1 MKFLSSAHLREYIT
15 VTLVA
20 VLVWLY
26 AEGENIK
33 TYEMDIPIQF
43 VAATGQDLLIKPTR
57 LEDNPRVTFQCSS
70 AQYVQ
75 LDQLF
80 DGKAIPIPLSEDPN
94 APDGNQQLLLK
105 QVFTSLPIFANLS
118 VNITEVKPAQV
129 VVNVKKLQAVELKI
143 AQSTEGDSLIQDV
156 VIEPATATLHLPKDL
171 LNNLTE
177 SDTITARLNKQ
188 VLDRLTLNQSHTI
201 DGVQLLAP
209 AGVRS
214 EDVRIDPPSAKVTF
228 TLTRQTKNATIS
240 SIAVRL
246 VMPVASMSQ
255 YDVSLVNDQDKLI
268 RSVKLTGP
276 NDLID
281 DIASRK
287 IKIWADLKLEADDL
301 AKGVGKESI
310 AIVPLIQKPESVKL
324 VEAPGAINLKI
335 TARQ

>member
-1 MKFLSSAHLREYIT
+1 MGIFSAQIREYIT

-43 VAATGQDLLIKPTR
+43 VAATGQNLLIKPAR
-57 LEDNPRVTFQCSS
+57 LDDNPRVTFQCSS

-75 LDQLF
+75 LEQLF
-80 DGKAIPIPLSEDPN
+80 DGSAIPIPLSEDPN

-105 QVFTSLPIFANLS
+105 QLFTSLPIFSKLS

-129 VVNVKKLQAVELKI
+129 TVNVKKLQTVELKI
-143 AQSTEGDSLIQDV
+143 AEVTDGESLLQDV
-156 VIEPATATLHLPKDL
+156 VIEPAVATLHLPKDML
-171 LNNLTE
+171 TNLTE
-177 SDTITARLNKQ
+177 SDTIKARLNKQ

-201 DGVQLLAP
+201 EGVQLIAP
-209 AGVRS
+209 ASVRS
-214 EDVRIDPPSAKVTF
+214 EDVRIDPSTAKVTF
-228 TLTRQTKNATIS
+228 TLTRQAKTATIS
-240 SIAVRL
+240 SVAVRL
-246 VMPVASMSQ
+246 VLPAASMGQ
-255 YDVSLVNDQDKLI
+255 YDVSLLNDEDKLI

-281 DIASRK
+281 AIEQRK

-310 AIVPLIQKPESVKL
+310 AIVPLIQKPDNVKL

-335 TARQ
+335 TAR